1 MTTSSGSESTPT
13 SDASAED
20 EFDKT
25 ANIPDGSGTDASS
38 GDEEQDTTSGG
49 APEDADK

>member
-1 MTTSSGSESTPT
+1 MTNTSGSESTPT
-13 SDASAED
+13 SDAAD
-20 EFDKT
+20 EKEFERT
-25 ANIPDGSGTDASS
+25 ENLPDGSGTDASS

>member
-13 SDASAED
+13 SDAATED
-20 EFDKT
+20 EFEKT
-25 ANIPDGSGTDASS
+25 AALPDGSGTDAAS

-49 APEDADK
+49 APEDPDN

>member
-1 MTTSSGSESTPT
+1 MTTSSGSESTP
-13 SDASAED
+13 SADSSAED

-25 ANIPDGSGTDASS
+25 ASIPDGSGNDSTS

-49 APEDADK
+49 APEDPDN